1 VSGEIGEFLRTRR
14 ARIQPEDVGVRATGR
29 RRVPG
34 LRRDELAA
42 LAGVSVEYYVRLEQG
57 RAPNVS
63 DAVLDAL
70 ATALRLDDTER
81 DHLRNLVRPVKA
93 RAAPRPRLRDG
104 VQLLLDSMSTTPAFV
119 LGRRMDVVGWNPLAE
134 AVSGWSAKPA
144 SARNAARH
152 LFLDPTARDF
162 YPEWDT
168 VAEETVAYLRLDA
181 GRHPEDPKLAALV
194 GELSIADETFR
205 ALWAAHDVKEKTF
218 GRKLINHPLV
228 GELELRYE
236 TLALPGDPDQ
246 LVVTYLAEAGSTT
259 AERLGLLASW
269 TAPAVTRDEPGVR
282 PPAN

>member
-1 VSGEIGEFLRTRR
+1 VTAELGEFLRSRR
-14 ARIQPEDVGVRATGR
+14 ARIQPTEVGVRTGGR

-34 LRRDELAA
+34 LRRDEVAQ

-63 DAVLDAL
+63 DSVLDAL
-70 ATALRLDDTER
+70 AGVLRLDETER
-81 DHLRNLVRPVKA
+81 DHLRNLARPITVRTNPA
-93 RAAPRPRLRDG
+93 RPARLRDG
-104 VQLLLDSMSTTPAFV
+104 LRLLLDSLESVPAFV
-119 LGRRMDVVGWNPLAE
+119 LGRRMDVVAWNRLAD
-134 AVSGWSAKPA
+134 ALSGWSAMPP
-144 SARNAARH
+144 SGHNAARH
-152 LFLDPTARDF
+152 LFLDPAAREF

-181 GRHPEDPKLAALV
+181 GRHPKDRKLAALV

-246 LVVTYLAEAGSTT
+246 RLVTYLADTGSAT
-259 AERLGLLASW
+259 AQRLALLASW
-269 TAPAVTRDEPGVR
+269 TADAPAERSTSTP
-282 PPAN
+282 

>member
-1 VSGEIGEFLRTRR
+1 
-14 ARIQPEDVGVRATGR
+14 VRATGR

-81 DHLRNLVRPVKA
+81 DHLRNLVRPVKTRPA
-93 RAAPRPRLRDG
+93 RQPRLRDG
-104 VQLLLDSMSTTPAFV
+104 VRLLLDSMSTTPVFV

-134 AVSGWSAKPA
+134 AVSDWSAKPV
-144 SARNAARH
+144 SERNAARH

-181 GRHPEDPKLAALV
+181 GRHPKDPKLAALV
-194 GELSIADETFR
+194 GELSIADATFR
-205 ALWAAHDVKEKTF
+205 TLWAAHDVKEKTF

-228 GELELRYE
+228 GELDLRYE

-246 LVVTYLAEAGSTT
+246 LVVTYLAETGSTT
-259 AERLGLLASW
+259 AERLALLASW
-269 TAPAVTRDEPGVR
+269 TAPTVSQEERGIR
-282 PPAN
+282 PSAG